1 MVCALST
8 HTVSRDQEI
17 FSTSGFA
24 AADELGEGL
33 VELGRLQQVQGD
45 EFAAE
50 PGQRAEQ
57 LQVPGQRQAREIDLQ
72 KLRVAAPV
80 AGTVKHRVGVVEDVF
95 GRQADAAGRAESLLQ
110 INRSASARKKSARR
124 LSAPPL
130 FEAVVAALRRP
141 HTR

>member
-1 MVCALST
+1 MGRRWPVTLLASP
-8 HTVSRDQEI
+8 HASSQTVSSDQPTRP
-17 FSTSGFA
+17 TSGFA
-24 AADELGEGL
+24 AADELGDGL
-33 VELGRLQQVQGD
+33 VELGRFQQVQGD

-95 GRQADAAGRAESLLQ
+95 GRQAGGQAV
-110 INRSASARKKSARR
+110 RR
-124 LSAPPL
+124 FCCRFKCSR
-130 FEAVVAALRRP
+130 VA
-141 HTR
+141 

>member
-1 MVCALST
+1 M
-8 HTVSRDQEI
+8 
-17 FSTSGFA
+17 
-24 AADELGEGL
+24 
-33 VELGRLQQVQGD
+33 QGD

-95 GRQADAAGRAESLLQ
+95 GRQAGGSRAAFLRNSQ
-110 INRSASARKKSARR
+110 SARNACERLECKLPSSVEARSVFSIC
-124 LSAPPL
+124 L
-130 FEAVVAALRRP
+130 
-141 HTR
+141 